1 MLADLP
7 ESVDDDFIKS
17 QRGNLVLQDEE
28 EPLSSGSATVVTW
41 EIEPRGGTCKL
52 TLVHDD
58 FDGETATYKSVGTGW
73 NPVLSGLKTLLET
86 GKPLVIAPSAA

>member
-41 EIEPRGGTCKL
+41 EIEPR
-52 TLVHDD
+52 V
-58 FDGETATYKSVGTGW
+58 E
-73 NPVLSGLKTLLET
+73 
-86 GKPLVIAPSAA
+86 APAS